1 MLKNLIWVCL
11 SAFFLSACSDGNKQ
25 YQSKEQAQQALYSL
39 NQFLRPM
46 SEVAS
51 NSVSDPQWPFSD
63 AYLKERHTIY
73 QAMQSL
79 ALETADKQLLDHL
92 IIAERFPQRYF
103 SWPVYIPVLENML
116 EYNQHQDI
124 TAGIAS
130 WISFTQQQLVA
141 AQESKL
147 RLNSIELDALQTQV
161 TKGLNRDDLPEVIK
175 QSLTNF
181 NTFLASYT
189 PRGSA
194 GLHGLSNGGSWY
206 QSKLN
211 YFSGAT
217 QAPINWLV
225 AVQSQL
231 KGSKQQVSLLN
242 FAIDHQHSVL
252 EQYFALNQNQII
264 GFDWAQNYQ
273 NLRITAEQARAE
285 LSNEERVFWLAMM
298 ETDLGIHYHA
308 WTVQQ
313 AKVNLQKRLKMT
325 PQQADYLVADIIFY
339 PAYSFAFATLT
350 TAP

>member
-25 YQSKEQAQQALYSL
+25 YQSKEQAEQALYSL
-39 NQFLRPM
+39 NQFLRATSNVISTGI
-46 SEVAS
+46 SES
-51 NSVSDPQWPFSD
+51 QWPFSD

-79 ALETADKQLLDHL
+79 ELSASDKQLLDYL
-92 IIAERFPQRYF
+92 VIAERFPQRYF

-124 TAGIAS
+124 AAGIAS

-141 AQESKL
+141 AKESKL

-161 TKGLNRDDLPEVIK
+161 SKSLSRKDLPVVIK
-175 QSLTNF
+175 HTLTDF
-181 NTFLASYT
+181 NAFLASYT

-194 GLHGLSNGGSWY
+194 GLHGLSNGGPWY

-231 KGSKQQVSLLN
+231 KGSKQQAYPLN
-242 FAIDHQHSVL
+242 LATDHQHSVL
-252 EQYFALNQNQII
+252 EQRFSLSKSQTT

-273 NLRITAEQARAE
+273 NLRDSAQQAATGLSDAERI
-285 LSNEERVFWLAMM
+285 FWLAMM

-313 AKVNLQKRLKMT
+313 AKVNLLKRLKMT

-339 PAYSFAFATLT
+339 PAYSFSFAALV